1 MADNSTRLLFADI
14 KGNGGAGTFLIN
26 ISGEV
31 VGWVTDEYTSEQS
44 TNMTTVMAISD
55 YKTNL
60 EKMSNGVP
68 IPYLGI
74 KGQEVSTA
82 MNESGMPLGVY
93 VAECI
98 LDSPVYNA
106 GIQNGDV
113 IVKLGD
119 KTIASMKDYQ
129 NGMEQLNRGD
139 EITVVVQRK
148 GIDEYKQLE
157 YQVIVGAR

>member
-1 MADNSTRLLFADI
+1 MLFR
-14 KGNGGAGTFLIN
+14 
-26 ISGEV
+26 S
-31 VGWVTDEYTSEQS
+31 
-44 TNMTTVMAISD
+44 
-55 YKTNL
+55 
-60 EKMSNGVP
+60 
-68 IPYLGI
+68 
-74 KGQEVSTA
+74 
-82 MNESGMPLGVY
+82 
-93 VAECI
+93 
-98 LDSPVYNA
+98 VYNA